1 MGMSNEHGIE
11 TIFRP
16 ASEMYSCITAI
27 SCGAVCLISPWAI
40 ALAPSVNVGVSLAF
54 FAFGIKRGAEGYKII
69 RYKRN
74 VKRLP
79 FYSLSSSQIPVS
91 SKFLFIGR
99 GFKWEQRHLQRLI
112 LCRREEYKRFVEPSW
127 LYQFAREFEKKYE
140 KSKIAKFTSSQS
152 LLNPVK
158 PLPPVGG
165 NPFLHG
171 VELKETNVMMPLG
184 ERVGHTL
191 VLGTTRVGKTRLLEI
206 LVTQDIARGCPVVVF
221 DPKGDADLLKRMW
234 CEAKRTGRDDEFYV
248 FHLGWPEISARY
260 NAIGR
265 FSRITEVAQR
275 VSGPLSGEG
284 NSAAFKEFAWR
295 FVNII
300 TKALIELGRRPDY
313 IQINR
318 YTNNMDSLF
327 KEYAQYYFSKSNN
340 PNAWE
345 EIAIMANNVNEKNL
359 SFAMKGRDK
368 IVVALI
374 DYIVSKGIYDDVLD
388 GLRSA
393 VQYDKTYFD
402 KIVASLMPFLEK
414 LTTGKVAKLLAPDYF
429 DINDPRPIFDWSQI
443 IRKRGIVYIGL
454 DALSDPVVSAAVGNT
469 MFSDL
474 TSIAGYIYKHG
485 VDDGLPGQNREKIDV
500 CVHADEFNELMGDE
514 FIPMVN
520 KGGGAGL
527 QVTAYTQ
534 TISDIEAKIGSVA
547 KSGQVQGNFNNI
559 IMMRV
564 RESKTAEILTTQLPK
579 VDIYKNTIVSGAT
592 DTPNPE
598 TKTDFTSS
606 TQDRISTESM
616 PLLETS
622 EIIQLPKGQAFVLM
636 QGGELWKVRIPLPSS
651 VDDKFMPESIKE
663 LAKNMEKNYG
673 TGESWWLSIP
683 TPIAEDNQNVL
694 SQQNLTDSQQS
705 LINELS
711 E

>member
-1 MGMSNEHGIE
+1 
-11 TIFRP
+11 
-16 ASEMYSCITAI
+16 
-27 SCGAVCLISPWAI
+27 
-40 ALAPSVNVGVSLAF
+40 
-54 FAFGIKRGAEGYKII
+54 
-69 RYKRN
+69 
-74 VKRLP
+74 
-79 FYSLSSSQIPVS
+79 
-91 SKFLFIGR
+91 
-99 GFKWEQRHLQRLI
+99 
-112 LCRREEYKRFVEPSW
+112 
-127 LYQFAREFEKKYE
+127 
-140 KSKIAKFTSSQS
+140 
-152 LLNPVK
+152 
-158 PLPPVGG
+158 
-165 NPFLHG
+165 
-171 VELKETNVMMPLG
+171 
-184 ERVGHTL
+184 
-191 VLGTTRVGKTRLLEI
+191 
-206 LVTQDIARGCPVVVF
+206 
-221 DPKGDADLLKRMW
+221 
-234 CEAKRTGRDDEFYV
+234 
-248 FHLGWPEISARY
+248 
-260 NAIGR
+260 
-265 FSRITEVAQR
+265 
-275 VSGPLSGEG
+275 
-284 NSAAFKEFAWR
+284 
-295 FVNII
+295 
-300 TKALIELGRRPDY
+300 
-313 IQINR
+313 
-318 YTNNMDSLF
+318 
-327 KEYAQYYFSKSNN
+327 
-340 PNAWE
+340 
-345 EIAIMANNVNEKNL
+345 
-359 SFAMKGRDK
+359 
-368 IVVALI
+368 
-374 DYIVSKGIYDDVLD
+374 
-388 GLRSA
+388 
-393 VQYDKTYFD
+393 
-402 KIVASLMPFLEK
+402 
-414 LTTGKVAKLLAPDYF
+414 
-429 DINDPRPIFDWSQI
+429 
-443 IRKRGIVYIGL
+443 
-454 DALSDPVVSAAVGNT
+454 
-469 MFSDL
+469 
-474 TSIAGYIYKHG
+474 
-485 VDDGLPGQNREKIDV
+485 
-500 CVHADEFNELMGDE
+500 MGDE